1 MGYDLTAETVFMAVR
16 VDREV
21 IYLTAMA
28 IAADQYARDNRVIV
42 GADENFALRCF
53 PRERD
58 VVMGRVP
65 RAR

>member
-1 MGYDLTAETVFMAVR
+1 MGHDLTAETVCLAVR
-16 VDREV
+16 LDREV
-21 IYLTAMA
+21 IYPTAMA

-58 VVMGRVP
+58 VVMRCVP

>member
-1 MGYDLTAETVFMAVR
+1 MGHDLTAETVYLAVR
-16 VDREV
+16 VDPEI
-21 IYLTAMA
+21 IYPTAMA
-28 IAADQYARDNRVIV
+28 IAAEQYARDNRVIV